1 MAPIVR
7 RKLYQEVLNRLIEGI
22 MSGDFPPGSQMPSE
36 KELMV
41 RFGVGR
47 PAVREAMLTMQQ
59 MGLVRISHGERARV
73 TNPSADTIIGQ
84 MSSAMVMML
93 ATSPRGLEDLKEA
106 RVMMETGLV
115 QIAARKASGI
125 YIEKLTDI
133 HERLEQA
140 RGNRET
146 FIQIDMEFHGLI
158 AEMSGNAIIAAVVR
172 GMLGWLTRF
181 RTEMV
186 SVKGAERVTV
196 EEHARILKAIAA
208 GDAAAAATAMSDHLS
223 RASSL
228 YAQFATPEQGEAA
241 GRNA

>member
-73 TNPSADTIIGQ
+73 TNPSADAIIGQ
-84 MSSAMVMML
+84 MSSAMIMML
-93 ATSPRGLEDLKEA
+93 ATSPRGLDDLKEA

-125 YIEKLTDI
+125 YLKKLSDI
-133 HERLEQA
+133 HERLEAA
-140 RGNRET
+140 RGNREL
-146 FIQIDMEFHGLI
+146 FIQTDMEFHGLI

-196 EEHARILKAIAA
+196 EEHARILKAIAS
-208 GDAAAAATAMSDHLS
+208 GDPAAAAAAMSDHLS
-223 RASSL
+223 RASAL
-228 YAQFATPEQGEAA
+228 YAQFATPEAGESGGRA
-241 GRNA
+241 G